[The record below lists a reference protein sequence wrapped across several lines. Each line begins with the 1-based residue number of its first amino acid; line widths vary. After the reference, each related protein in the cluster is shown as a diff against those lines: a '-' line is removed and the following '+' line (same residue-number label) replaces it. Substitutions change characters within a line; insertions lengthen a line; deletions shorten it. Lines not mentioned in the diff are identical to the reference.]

1 MVYGQKGIALMV
13 SVALASVAFHRLLKQ
28 VIQRGR
34 RRGETGDVLIFT
46 RPVPRARRDGLFSR
60 GRTLRILTSRERN
73 WGPGSAAWLEECHAG
88 VRDGG
93 VVLVG
98 DASVVP

>member
-13 SVALASVAFHRLLKQ
+13 SVALANAAFHRLLKQ

-46 RPVPRARRDGLFSR
+46 RPAPSPPRRTLFPWSYVKDFDEPRTQLGAWFGSLARRMPCW
-60 GRTLRILTSRERN
+60 RT
-73 WGPGSAAWLEECHAG
+73 
-88 VRDGG
+88 
-93 VVLVG
+93 
-98 DASVVP
+98 